1 MLKVSGKQVAAVF
14 GIVLLIIALV
24 KVISIAEM
32 SPPVISIERDIKSL
46 GLKPFEVTVSDK
58 GTGLAK
64 VRISLLDAYGES
76 VLVEKEYEEG
86 TKSDVISLRINPE
99 KLGIKSGTSELFIEA
114 TDRFMSGIFPGRKAV
129 FSQRV
134 TLDFIPPRIQEL
146 SPTLYIR
153 HGGAGVVI
161 YKVSEDTVSSGVGVK
176 DLFFEGY
183 PGYFEDPLV
192 YVAFFAYPYNADRGE
207 KIEILATDA
216 AGNEASESVY
226 YRLLRASYVKDEIVL
241 SEWFLK
247 SKVLPLFTKVY
258 GYSPLGDDG
267 SPDFLKAFLK
277 INSETRKEN
286 DNRIY
291 EIGRQSGGEILWKGK
306 FSQLRNSK
314 VGATFADHRKYLMDG
329 EAVDSQYH
337 LGYDLSVTKKY
348 PVPASNSG
356 VVVFAEHL
364 GIYGNTVIVDHGMGV
379 MTLYSHLSSMDV
391 SVGDSV
397 GKKDIVGRTG
407 TTGLAV
413 GDHLHFGVYVQGVP
427 ARPLEWWDAKWIKD
441 NILYKFD
448 YVKKNFGVGE
458 SSR

>member
-14 GIVLLIIALV
+14 GIVILVLALI

-32 SPPVISIERDIKSL
+32 SPPVISIDRDIKSL
-46 GLKPFEVTVSDK
+46 GTSPFEVTVSDK
-58 GTGLAK
+58 GTGLSS
-64 VRISLLDAYGES
+64 VRIYLLDAYGES
-76 VLVEKEYEEG
+76 VLVEKEYKKG
-86 TKSDVISLRINPE
+86 TKSDVISVRINPE
-99 KLGIKSGTSELFIEA
+99 KLGIKSGTAELYIEA
-114 TDRFMSGIFPGRKAV
+114 TDRFMSGLLAGRRAV

-134 TLDFIPPRIQEL
+134 TLDFIPPEIQEL
-146 SPTLYIR
+146 SPILYIR

-161 YKVSEDTVSSGVGVK
+161 YKVSEDTVSTGVEVK

-183 PGYFEDPLV
+183 PGYFEDPLI
-192 YVAFFAYPYNADRGE
+192 YLAFIAYPYNADRGE
-207 KIEILATDA
+207 KIEIFATDA
-216 AGNEASESVY
+216 AGNEVRESVY
-226 YRLLRASYVKDEIVL
+226 HRLLRASYVKDEIGL

-247 SKVLPLFTKVY
+247 RKVLPLFIKVY
-258 GYSPLGDDG
+258 GYSPVGDG
-267 SPDFLKAFLK
+267 GEPDFLKVFLK
-277 INSETRKEN
+277 INNETRKEN

-291 EIGRQSGGEILWKGK
+291 EIGKQSEGEILWEGK
-306 FSQLRNSK
+306 FNQLRNSK
-314 VGATFADHRKYLMDG
+314 VGATFADHRDYLMDG
-329 EAVDSQYH
+329 SVVDNQYH
-337 LGYDLSVTKKY
+337 LGYDLSVTKKH

-364 GIYGNTVIVDHGMGV
+364 GIYGNTVIVDHGMGI
-379 MTLYSHLSSMDV
+379 MSLYSHLSSMDV

-427 ARPLEWWDAKWIKD
+427 VRPLEWWDAKWIQD
-441 NILYKFD
+441 NILYKIN

-458 SSR
+458 SPR

>member
-1 MLKVSGKQVAAVF
+1 MLKVSGKQIAAVF
-14 GIVLLIIALV
+14 GIVLLIIALI
-24 KVISIAEM
+24 KIISIAEM
-32 SPPVISIERDIKSL
+32 SPPVISLERDVKSL

-58 GTGLAK
+58 GTGLSK
-64 VRISLLDAYGES
+64 VRISLLDPYGES
-76 VLVEKEYEEG
+76 VLVEKEYEKG
-86 TKSDVISLRINPE
+86 TKSDVISVRINPE
-99 KLGIKSGTSELFIEA
+99 KLGIKSGTSELLIEA
-114 TDRFMSGIFPGRKAV
+114 TDRFMNGLFPGRKAV

-134 TLDFIPPRIQEL
+134 TLDFIPPEIQEL
-146 SPTLYIR
+146 SPALYIR

-161 YKVSEDTVSSGVGVK
+161 YKVSEDAVSSGVQIK

-183 PGYFEDPLV
+183 TGYFEDPSV
-192 YVAFFAYPYNADRGE
+192 YLAFFSYPYNADRGE
-207 KIEILATDA
+207 KIEILATDV
-216 AGNEASESVY
+216 AGNEARESVY

-258 GYSPLGDDG
+258 GYSPVEDDG
-267 SPDFLKAFLK
+267 KPDLRKAFLK

-286 DNRIY
+286 DSRIY
-291 EIGRQSGGEILWKGK
+291 EIGRQSREEILWKGK
-306 FSQLRNSK
+306 FNQLRNSK

-329 EAVDSQYH
+329 NVIDNQYH

-348 PVPASNSG
+348 PVPASNTG

-364 GIYGNTVIVDHGMGV
+364 GIYGNTVIIDHGMGV
-379 MTLYSHLSSMDV
+379 MSLYSHLSSMDV
-391 SVGDSV
+391 NVGDSV

-427 ARPLEWWDAKWIKD
+427 ARPLEWWDAKWIND
-441 NILYKFD
+441 NILYKVN
-448 YVKKNFGVGE
+448 YVKKNFGVVE
-458 SSR
+458 NPR

>member
-1 MLKVSGKQVAAVF
+1 MLKVSGKQIAAVF
-14 GIVLLIIALV
+14 GIVFLIIALI
-24 KVISIAEM
+24 KVISMAEM
-32 SPPVISIERDIKSL
+32 SPPVISLERDIKSL
-46 GLKPFEVTVSDK
+46 GLKPFEVTVTDK
-58 GTGLAK
+58 GTGLSK

-76 VLVEKEYEEG
+76 VLVEKEYEKG
-86 TKSDVISLRINPE
+86 TKSDVISVSINPE
-99 KLGIKSGTSELFIEA
+99 KLGIKSGTSELLIEA
-114 TDRFMSGIFPGRKAV
+114 TDRFMNGLFPGKKAV

-134 TLDFIPPRIQEL
+134 TLDFIPPQVQEL
-146 SPTLYIR
+146 SPALYIR

-161 YKVSEDTVSSGVGVK
+161 YKVSEDTVSSGVQIK

-183 PGYFEDPLV
+183 PGYFEDPSIHL
-192 YVAFFAYPYNADRGE
+192 AFFAYPYNADRGE
-207 KIEILATDA
+207 KIEILAADA
-216 AGNEASESVY
+216 AGNEARESVY
-226 YRLLRASYVKDEIVL
+226 YRLLRASYVKDEIGL
-241 SEWFLK
+241 SEWFLR

-258 GYSPLGDDG
+258 GYSPVGDDG
-267 SPDFLKAFLK
+267 TPDLLKAFLK

-291 EIGRQSGGEILWKGK
+291 EIGRQSGEKILWKGK
-306 FSQLRNSK
+306 FNQLRNSK
-314 VGATFADHRKYLMDG
+314 VGATFADHRKYLLDG
-329 EAVDSQYH
+329 SVVDNQYH

-379 MTLYSHLSSMDV
+379 MSLYSHLSSMDV

-441 NILYKFD
+441 NIQYKIN

-458 SSR
+458 SPR